1 MQFNQAK
8 EKFINEWGLLGVQ
21 WGVNKTMAKVH
32 ALLLIS
38 ANPLSTENVMEELQI
53 SRGNANMNLRALL
66 DWQLVY
72 KKLKA
77 GDRKEYFFA
86 DKDMWSIIRKVLS
99 RRKKKEF
106 DPMISVLQ
114 EVAAVEGVCHQSM
127 EFCEVVDNMRQF
139 SDQIDKSLEF
149 FVKCEQKWLFT
160 TIKKI
165 VK

>member
-1 MQFNQAK
+1 MQYSLAK

-38 ANPLSTENVMEELQI
+38 ANPLCTEQVMKELQI

-66 DWQLVY
+66 DWELIY
-72 KKLKA
+72 KKIKA

-86 DKDMWSIIRKVLS
+86 EKDMWTIVRKVLV

-106 DPMISVLQ
+106 DPMLNILEDVT
-114 EVAAVEGVCHQSM
+114 AVEGLCNQSM
-127 EFCEVVDNMRQF
+127 EFCEVVNSMKEF
-139 SDQIDKSLEF
+139 SGQVDKSIDFL
-149 FVKCEQKWLFT
+149 VKCEEKWLFSA
-160 TIKKI
+160 IKKI